1 MGMFD
6 WRAIGAAAATSCAK
20 SGPMISSAPSWIAL
34 CAAACA
40 PAGVPLVSFGTSE
53 TDGLSKS
60 NSASSA
66 ACFSALATEGVLP
79 EPVSGRSRA
88 TFTAPVEPVTPGL
101 IGPGPLPPPQAASSI
116 ETAKPAS
123 RAFAARSVRPIRGG
137 SRMTPSLQGERSARL
152 SRGLGPRAADASL
165 PSSIGPAKIAA
176 VRPLDKIS
184 TATMAH
190 S

>member
-1 MGMFD
+1 MFD

-88 TFTAPVEPVTPGL
+88 TFTAPVEPVTPDLSALGRCRRRKRRA
-101 IGPGPLPPPQAASSI
+101 GSKRQSPRAEPSRREASDQSD
-116 ETAKPAS
+116 S
-123 RAFAARSVRPIRGG
+123 G